1 MQYSYVGIDF
11 KFIMLIINSGEI
23 FMNIKKTLIS
33 VGLSAALSAV
43 PLIAQADLVS
53 QTAITAGV
61 DVLVKDSASLAGQK
75 LVLTENVAGAVSTGT
90 IVLVL
95 DNSAEFVSAKVK
107 ASTITIDNNDTVIT
121 ATTGKLIINVT
132 TVGTDSLGT
141 ITLSEITIKT
151 SSSSVGAEIKI
162 SKDSSST
169 ATGAEFPA
177 LKIATIVDP
186 SVTIEN
192 TSGTTPS
199 FKAGLA
205 VDLLDILIA
214 ENAEGAID
222 TLDDDNNSVTDAIT
236 VTLPSGWTFDG
247 TPTIADSNATVN
259 APSNNTVTIQDLTS
273 SQIAIQAKIKAPDGV
288 SNGDV
293 KVDVT
298 AKLSNGETKSETL
311 VVGTVEESGIKAI
324 VVDKST
330 AAFDAEKAAST
341 TVPEVPIG
349 KLDAQLNSIMVVEN
363 FGNDLT
369 TSDELILTLPTG
381 VKFTSIGV
389 ANLDSKYI
397 TLGTVA
403 DPNSDNTLTI
413 PITDAGT
420 DLTSANS
427 KGGVLIIKSGI
438 IVDIAEDAPEGDIKA
453 VLTGKVNGVDITA
466 IDLIIGKI
474 IKGGTTNEA
483 NSDIN
488 TVGVGSSNVAIA
500 EFTLTE
506 VVPGALKGNNKTIT
520 LTLPDGVTWTNKTS
534 APVCTGSNIT
544 IGPIDDFTDGDK
556 VATFPVTTV
565 STSTA
570 GKITCSGNININSD
584 LKPGDIEVTIG
595 GTAGATEGN
604 VLIAKAATGTSVSV
618 GDVPQ
623 LTAGVSA
630 KAIATITITE
640 SFAGSLS
647 ADGKFRIQLP
657 EGLVWTAALPTVSTE
672 LKSGESGTILV
683 KDIAGTGWRFSLAT
697 TITVNDTVVI
707 QVPSTASTGAT
718 VISFAELKINIPDGR
733 ADGLIEVKLF
743 DGDASGEN
751 GAGVTEEAKLLVGV
765 IGVIPEF
772 KVDPLTVKVAVG
784 ATVEVTASGGLGTAK
799 VGTVADA
806 TIATAIIDNGKVTIT
821 GVKEG
826 KTSVIVSDGSAT
838 AQTKTVEIEVTAAE
852 ALKVDP
858 ATVEVEVGK
867 TVEVTVSGG
876 KAGYTATSSADA
888 TATATISNTK
898 VTITGVVEGTAT
910 ITIEDSADP
919 KGKVEVTVTVKAA
932 GTGTPTLPP
941 AGEGKNSGFDK
952 DGNPVTSDAK
962 FSGGVSDDSG
972 ATHAAKE
979 IAEDKPITVNVK
991 IEVDPTHK
999 DKKGSYYVVAGYQ
1012 VSDDA
1017 VPFWWFYK
1025 EDKTWVDWAPVDLA
1039 TRSAYK
1045 ETETLGTIEIE
1056 IVKDLSLKGFKGNY
1070 FVYLAYET
1078 TEDGAI
1084 FFNLPAIEFTIK

>member
-1 MQYSYVGIDF
+1 
-11 KFIMLIINSGEI
+11 
-23 FMNIKKTLIS
+23 MNIKKTLIS

-43 PLIAQADLVS
+43 PLIAQADLIS

-61 DVLVKDSASLAGQK
+61 EVLVKDSASLTGQK
-75 LVLTENVAGAVSTGT
+75 LLLTENVAGAVSAGT
-90 IVLVL
+90 IILVL
-95 DNSAEFVSAKVK
+95 DNSAEFVAG
-107 ASTITIDNNDTVIT
+107 T
-121 ATTGKLIINVT
+121 ATGNQVGASANVIDGKLKIDVT
-132 TVGTDSLGT
+132 ANSGTSLGT
-141 ITLSEITIKT
+141 ITISGLTIKT

-214 ENAEGAID
+214 ENAEGAIK
-222 TLDDDNNSVTDAIT
+222 TTDAEAIT
-236 VTLPSGWTFDG
+236 ITLPSGWTFDG
-247 TPTIADSNATVN
+247 TPTIATASNATVN
-259 APSNNTVTIQDLTS
+259 APSNNTVTIKDITS
-273 SQIAIQAKIKAPDGV
+273 SKIAIKAKIKAPDGV

-293 KVDVT
+293 KADVT
-298 AKLSNGETKSETL
+298 VKLSNDETKSETL
-311 VVGTVEESGIKAI
+311 VVGKVEESGIKAI

-330 AAFDAEKAAST
+330 STFDAEKAAST

-369 TSDELILTLPTG
+369 GDDKLVLTLPTG
-381 VKFTSIGV
+381 VKFTSIG
-389 ANLDSKYI
+389 ASNLDVKYI

-413 PITDAGT
+413 PITGSGDDA
-420 DLTSANS
+420 TSDNK

-438 IVDIAEDAPEGDIKA
+438 IVNIAEDAPEGDIKA
-453 VLTGKVNGVDITA
+453 VLTGKVNGVDIAA

-483 NSDIN
+483 NSDIK

-520 LTLPDGVTWTNKTS
+520 LTLADGVTWTDKTS
-534 APVCTGSNIT
+534 KPMCTGSNIT
-544 IGPIDDFTDGDK
+544 IGPIDNFTDGEK

-565 STSTA
+565 SSSTA
-570 GKITCSGNININSD
+570 GKITCKGYINIQTD
-584 LKPGDIEVTIG
+584 FKPGDIEVTIG
-595 GTAGATEGN
+595 GTAGATEGK
-604 VLIAKAATGTSVSV
+604 VLVAKAATGTSVSV

-623 LTAGVSA
+623 LKAGVSA

-647 ADGKFRIQLP
+647 ANGKFRIQLP
-657 EGLVWTAALPTVSTE
+657 EGLVWTAAFPTVSTE

-683 KDIAGTGWRFSLAT
+683 KDIENPFVSGFIDTDNKWEFDLAT
-697 TITVNDTVVI
+697 TITVNDTLVI
-707 QVPSTASTGAT
+707 QVPNTASTGAT

-743 DGDASGEN
+743 DGNAAGSD
-751 GAGVTEEAKLLVGV
+751 GAGVTEETKLLVGV
-765 IGVIPEF
+765 IGAIPEF
-772 KVDPLTVKVAVG
+772 KVDPLKVTVAAG

-799 VGTVADA
+799 VGTVADV
-806 TIATAIIDNGKVTIT
+806 TIATATIENGKVTIT

-867 TVEVTVSGG
+867 TVEVTISGG
-876 KAGYTATSSADA
+876 KAGYTATSSDNA
-888 TATATISNTK
+888 TASVTIKDTK
-898 VTITGVVEGTAT
+898 VTIKGEKEGTAT
-910 ITIEDSADP
+910 ITVEDSADP
-919 KGKVEVTVTVKAA
+919 KGKVEITVTVKKA
-932 GTGTPTLPP
+932 GSGTVELPK
-941 AGEGKNSGFDK
+941 AGGKDGKVSGIDK
-952 DGNPVTSDAK
+952 DGKPVTTDAK
-962 FSGGVSDDSG
+962 FSGGVSTDGGTTYSS
-972 ATHAAKE
+972 E
-979 IAEDKPITVNVK
+979 IPEDKPITVKVK
-991 IEVDPTHK
+991 IEVDPAHK
-999 DKKGSYYVVAGYQ
+999 DKKGKYYVVAGYQ
-1012 VSDDA
+1012 AKDVLL
-1017 VPFWWFYK
+1017 WWFYK
-1025 EDKTWVDWAPVDLA
+1025 EDKSFVDWSPVELA
-1039 TRSAYK
+1039 TRVAYK

-1056 IVKDLSLKGFKGNY
+1056 IVKDLSLKGFPGKY
-1070 FVYLAYET
+1070 FVFLAYET
-1078 TEDGAI
+1078 EDESI
-1084 FFNLPAIEFTIK
+1084 YFNLPAIEFTIK